1 MKKSLGIYVHIP
13 FCVQKC
19 RYCDFCSFA
28 GEGEDVK
35 ARYGAELVRRIRAY
49 NGQVSDYKV
58 DTVYFGGGT
67 PSLMSAGAIE
77 KIMNAVRDTFSVCG
91 SAEITLECNPA
102 TADREYFSA
111 IRSLGVNRIS
121 MGLQSAS
128 DRELSLLGRI
138 HTVEDFDRT
147 FADARAAGFDNI
159 SADLMYGIPDQDRVS
174 LHNSMKHLADLSP
187 EHISAYGL
195 MIEEGTYLYR
205 HRQDFCLADD
215 DTQCDMYLD
224 CTEYLAS
231 RGYEKY
237 EISNFCRDGR
247 RSRHNMRYW
256 LGEEYLGFGV
266 AAHSYF
272 GGYRFGNSRDISA
285 FMSGRDIMEE
295 REEVGDDGLREEYIM
310 LRLRLSDGIDTRDY
324 QHRFGR
330 DFYCDFPI
338 VSDWI
343 KSGLMRQNKDSISFT
358 DRGIFV
364 SNSLISDMLLKI

>member
-49 NGQVSDYKV
+49 NGQVSDYEV

-67 PSLMSAGAIE
+67 PSLMSVRAIE
-77 KIMNAVRDTFSVCG
+77 KIMNAVRDTFSACG

-147 FADARAAGFDNI
+147 FADARAAGFDNV
-159 SADLMYGIPDQDRVS
+159 SVDLMYGIPDQDRVS

-195 MIEEGTYLYR
+195 MVEEGTYLYR

-231 RGYEKY
+231 RGYDKY

-256 LGEEYLGFGV
+256 CGEEYIGFGV
-266 AAHSYF
+266 SAHSYF
-272 GGYRFGNSRDISA
+272 GGCRFGNSRNMEGFLRGEDIC
-285 FMSGRDIMEE
+285 EE
-295 REEVGDDGLREEYIM
+295 REHIDGEGKRQEYVMLGLR
-310 LRLRLSDGIDTRDY
+310 LCDGIDVEEYNTRFA
-324 QHRFGR
+324 RNF
-330 DFYCDFPI
+330 FEDFPT
-338 VSDWI
+338 V
-343 KSGLMRQNKDSISFT
+343 KDRIEQGFMQQCGGCVSFT
-358 DRGIFV
+358 DKGFFV
-364 SNSLISDMLLKI
+364 SNTLLSEMLDER